1 MERNRLLGGLLVF
14 TILLSVGSLVFGFYA
29 YRSYQDVLGELEEA
43 KKSQPV
49 AVISDIPVAEPVYRP
64 EQGLDAQEE
73 IQGLTAY
80 VEKLE
85 KENRALRQQMEQ
97 NFALQESQEGGRRD
111 DRRRGTRGGPPNMEE
126 LKEKDPEAYERFQQR
141 LQEWEE
147 RRQEQR
153 LRREQ
158 LLASVDTRRL
168 SAEQQE
174 TLRNFQ
180 DLLTDMEE
188 NDGPGGP
195 DRREQLRSLMEMRG
209 AVQEILLEDLGN
221 RLGTDSISLTEGVQE
236 ILSVMPLSGGFPG
249 GPGGGR
255 NGGMMPPPPPGQR

>member
-29 YRSYQDVLGELEEA
+29 YRFYQDVLGELEEA

-85 KENRALRQQMEQ
+85 KENRNLQQQ
-97 NFALQESQEGGRRD
+97 LSQLANARGGREGDRGEG
-111 DRRRGTRGGPPNMEE
+111 RRRGDRGGPPDMEA
-126 LKEKDPEAYERFQQR
+126 LKEKDPEAYAHFQQMR
-141 LQEWEE
+141 EE
-147 RRQEQR
+147 REQRRQEQR
-153 LRREQ
+153 QRREE

-168 SAEQQE
+168 SAEQQD
-174 TLRNFQ
+174 TLRDYQ
-180 DLLTDMEE
+180 DLLAEIE
-188 NDGPGGP
+188 GSEGPGGP
-195 DRREQLRSLMEMRG
+195 ERGEQFRSLMEMRG
-209 AVQEILLEDLGN
+209 QVQEILLEDLGN
-221 RLGTDSISLTEGVQE
+221 RLGTDSASLAEGVQE
-236 ILSVMPLSGGFPG
+236 ILSVMGQGQG
-249 GPGGGR
+249 GPGGGP
-255 NGGMMPPPPPGQR
+255 GGMMPPPSPGQR